1 MYIIRALALL
11 LQKLSIIPAIVIII
25 LMVVSDNSPESDA
38 YLIVALILYALAGYG
53 WYYAIEREI
62 DALKKIPKKYKDNQ
76 LQEYTTVYIETEES
90 QKISNY
96 IAELEKSLTLFVI
109 VLWWWIALRH
119 LNSFL
124 KFKLE

>member
-11 LQKLSIIPAIVIII
+11 FQKLSIIPAIVIII
-25 LMVVSDNSPESDA
+25 LFIASDGSTESDT
-38 YLIVALILYALAGYG
+38 YLVVAFILYFLTGYG

-62 DALKKIPKKYKDNQ
+62 DTLKKIPKKYIDNPFQ
-76 LQEYTTVYIETEES
+76 KYNVINIETDES

-96 IAELEKSLTLFVI
+96 IAELEKQHTIAVI
-109 VLWWWIALRH
+109 IFWWWIAIRH